1 MILLKKIIIF
11 YLDLYTKNLA
21 TLEFIEIYK
30 LIVHEISCYG

>member
-11 YLDLYTKNLA
+11 YLDLYIKNLA

-30 LIVHEISCYG
+30 STVHEISCYG